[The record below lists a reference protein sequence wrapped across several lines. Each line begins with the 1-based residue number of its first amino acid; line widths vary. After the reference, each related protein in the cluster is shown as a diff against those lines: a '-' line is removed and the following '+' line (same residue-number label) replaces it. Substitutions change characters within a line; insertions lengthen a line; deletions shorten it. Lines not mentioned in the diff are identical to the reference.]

1 MTDSTRN
8 IASSQPSVID
18 PNFFLPPGVVDLR
31 YVNDQDTDGLYSDD
45 DPEEV
50 TDPDTGEPTDGD
62 INVGD
67 VTTAL
72 APPANITIVS
82 QSVRPLS
89 GGSYVVDVVIEVE
102 DVPGVTNYE
111 TRLSK

>member
-8 IASSQPSVID
+8 IASVQPKVLD

-31 YVNDQDTDGLYSDD
+31 YVNDQDTDGLYPDD
-45 DPEEV
+45 DPTEAV
-50 TDPDTGEPTDGD
+50 DPDTGENTDGD

-67 VTTAL
+67 VNTAL
-72 APPANITIVS
+72 APPANITIIS
-82 QSVRPLS
+82 QTVRPVS
-89 GGSYVVDVVIEVE
+89 GGSYVVDVVIDVE